1 MLLSESFSNIRSK
14 KSGASKSTDTN
25 DDPVPTF
32 EIGELLSELKEVAL
46 SVQMYTR
53 Y

>member
-1 MLLSESFSNIRSK
+1 MSVLESFYDIRSK

-46 SVQMYTR
+46 SVQVYTR